1 MCEFDTMSDTEEV
14 IDAIYKSMRQ
24 AIISEESLVPC
35 ATSCGL
41 VGRLSDLRGIY
52 EGTYRARQFMSL
64 MKRFMSEVADGEIR
78 VKLEAVLNI

>member
-14 IDAIYKSMRQ
+14 IDVIYKSLRQ
-24 AIISEESLVPC
+24 AIISVDSLMPC

-78 VKLEAVLNI
+78 VKLETVLNS